1 DVISWVFLVA
11 GGLLV
16 LTGGV
21 GVLRLPD
28 VYTRLHAA
36 GVTDTLAA
44 MLILTGL
51 MFQAGLTQATI
62 KLALILG
69 FLLFTSPV
77 SSHALAKAAITGGV
91 EPKQQDQG

>member
-1 DVISWVFLVA
+1 MALVAEVISWVFLVA

-44 MLILTGL
+44 
-51 MFQAGLTQATI
+51 
-62 KLALILG
+62 
-69 FLLFTSPV
+69 
-77 SSHALAKAAITGGV
+77 
-91 EPKQQDQG
+91 